1 MIQEPRFK
9 DNASRVIHRAEV
21 DAVVSGWIALYTR
34 AEALQ
39 AFTDAGV
46 GARGRY
52 RRVNG
57 RSPRGRARHFDALPD
72 AEHWRSDVS
81 IDIRYLRWLLSGFR
95 VLCS

>member
-72 AEHWRSDVS
+72 AEHWRVTCHRHTISPVA
-81 IDIRYLRWLLSGFR
+81 LVGFQG
-95 VLCS
+95 LML